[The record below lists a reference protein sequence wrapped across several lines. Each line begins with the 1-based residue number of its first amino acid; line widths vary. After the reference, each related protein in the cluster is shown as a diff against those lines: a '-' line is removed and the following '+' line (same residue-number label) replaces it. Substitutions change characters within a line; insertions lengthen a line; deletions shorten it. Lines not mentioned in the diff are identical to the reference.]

1 MKMERLRDIE
11 RVREILRESY
21 WYIEKQWER

>member
-11 RVREILRESY
+11 KVREILRESY
-21 WYIEKQWER
+21 WYIEKQRER